1 MTSKGWPSSSSRVY
15 PNISSILTFTRTIR
29 PLSSMATTPCDAEFS
44 KARSLLSLAARASCA
59 CLRPVIS
66 LAAPSH
72 STISPFASCNRLDRV
87 LFRSRCRVQQGAEP
101 AFAGGQ
107 SLLCLLAP
115 GDIARRA
122 EPFDDFA
129 VRILQ
134 RDRTR
139 ERPAQSAVHAQD
151 PVFQFEDAL

>member
-44 KARSLLSLAARASCA
+44 KARSHNAL
-59 CLRPVIS
+59 
-66 LAAPSH
+66 
-72 STISPFASCNRLDRV
+72 
-87 LFRSRCRVQQGAEP
+87 RCRVQQGAEP

-151 PVFQFEDAL
+151 PVFQFEDALGPDSFVDGR